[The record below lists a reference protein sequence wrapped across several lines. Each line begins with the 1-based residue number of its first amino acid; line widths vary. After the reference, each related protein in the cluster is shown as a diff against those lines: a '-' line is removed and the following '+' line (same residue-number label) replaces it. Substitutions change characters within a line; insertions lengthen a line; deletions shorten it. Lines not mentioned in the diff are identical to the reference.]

1 MCKYIVTM
9 KNKET
14 KKLYTI
20 RIYPKQLEY
29 LREIAEKNFTTV
41 TQYFTDLINKD
52 MKKNNHE

>member
-1 MCKYIVTM
+1 M
-9 KNKET
+9 KNKEI

-29 LREIAEKNFTTV
+29 LRDVAKKNFTTV

-52 MKKNNHE
+52 MKNNLKNE